1 MVEREESSDDEQFS
15 VGDGGKCAAAC
26 IGCCLLTVL
35 ILILCSISGL
45 PATQYGLLKNKFSGT
60 VDFKTVHFGGRNFIG
75 FWNSYLEFPSTLQSL
90 EWLSSAPTTKS
101 TRDLSPMDVRTKDGL
116 MVTLGVCAQYRL
128 VREKV
133 PDLYRQHKMSYES
146 AFISSLRSAF
156 QVLIADYT
164 SEELWTQRQAVATA
178 MKAECDNVCSTVMYG
193 WLTCWGVQMLELD
206 LEPGIEKRITDR
218 QVQEQLQEY
227 EKMKQIATQIRAQ
240 TRVIETEYDR
250 NITVVNA
257 RANADA
263 YQVKQQAIADAEF
276 NTQKAQADSLQI
288 ISNTVKNGATPM
300 NSKQLLSYVEKVALL
315 SNPNSALA
323 YGYNQANVFLNNH
336 EL

>member
-1 MVEREESSDDEQFS
+1 
-15 VGDGGKCAAAC
+15 
-26 IGCCLLTVL
+26 
-35 ILILCSISGL
+35 
-45 PATQYGLLKNKFSGT
+45 
-60 VDFKTVHFGGRNFIG
+60 
-75 FWNSYLEFPSTLQSL
+75 
-90 EWLSSAPTTKS
+90 
-101 TRDLSPMDVRTKDGL
+101 
-116 MVTLGVCAQYRL
+116 
-128 VREKV
+128 
-133 PDLYRQHKMSYES
+133 
-146 AFISSLRSAF
+146 
-156 QVLIADYT
+156 
-164 SEELWTQRQAVATA
+164 
-178 MKAECDNVCSTVMYG
+178 
-193 WLTCWGVQMLELD
+193 MLELD

-240 TRVIETEYDR
+240 TQVIETEYDR